1 MSKVISFSN
10 QKGGVGKTTTS
21 REISLY
27 LAHNGYKTLL
37 IDSDPQANLSRSLTN
52 EEYSG
57 LYDALKGDDYLVNEV
72 KENLCLLSGSIKL
85 SLLGKSLIGEIDAY
99 TRLRELL
106 KGNIFDDFEYI
117 IIDTPPS
124 LGVLTINALTASDHL
139 IVPMS
144 PALYSMQGTNDL
156 MNTISQVRK
165 NLNDKLNLLGV
176 IINSFDQIPVITR
189 QIKEEIEAGF
199 KEKVFKTYISKSIKI
214 EELIAAQ
221 KGAVSLKK
229 GKLKEQFISLGEEF
243 LTRIAAHS
251 KLSLEV

>member
-21 REISLY
+21 REIGLY
-27 LAHNGYKTLL
+27 LAFYGYKTLL
-37 IDSDPQANLSRSLTN
+37 IDSDSQANLTKSLIG
-52 EEYSG
+52 EELSG
-57 LYDALKGDDYLVNEV
+57 LYEALKGEDYVLKEV

-106 KGNIFDDFEYI
+106 KEDIFNEFAYI

-124 LGVLTINALTASDHL
+124 LGILTINALTASEHL
-139 IVPMS
+139 VIPMS

-176 IINSFDQIPVITR
+176 IINSFDQVPVITR

-214 EELIAAQ
+214 EELIAQQ
-221 KGAVSLKK
+221 KGVMDLKK
-229 GKLKEQFISLGEEF
+229 SRLKDQFEKLGEEF
-243 LTRIAAHS
+243 LNRIASYS

>member
-1 MSKVISFSN
+1 MNRVISFSN

-21 REISLY
+21 REIGLY
-27 LAHNGYKTLL
+27 LAFNGHKTLL
-37 IDSDPQANLSRSLTN
+37 IDADPQANLSASLT
-52 EEYSG
+52 EEKVSG
-57 LYDALKGDDYLVNEV
+57 LYEALKGDDYKLNEV
-72 KENLCLLSGSIKL
+72 KENLYLLSGSIKL
-85 SLLGKSLIGEIDAY
+85 SLLGKSLIGEIDGY

-106 KGNIFDDFEYI
+106 KENIFADFEFI

-176 IINSFDQIPVITR
+176 IINSFDKIPVITR
-189 QIKEEIEAGF
+189 QIKEEIESGF

-221 KGAVSLKK
+221 KGAVTLKN
-229 GKLKEQFISLGEEF
+229 GKIKEQFVNLGNEF
-243 LTRIAAHS
+243 LERIAEHS
-251 KLSLEV
+251 KLVLEA